1 MKVLILGNLSS
12 FWVKEFVQYVML
24 PLGAKVFLKENHY
37 SGTDYYDY
45 YNKARVKIIPF
56 VPIPKWLMS
65 IPKIRGFIMMHYQKK
80 ALSINA
86 PFDVIINM
94 FVSPEELSQAVSY
107 KQKGTRVYA
116 YFCGSDIIRCSKLS
130 CLRLKSCIKRI
141 DSVICA
147 SSSVQDAYSQKIGN
161 TINIPYITIR
171 LGMSSF
177 NFIKSRISEDH
188 KSDCKKELNIDPDKI
203 TICIG
208 YNANEA
214 QNHLHV
220 LRQLQCLPQ
229 TILNKITVLLQ
240 MTYGGNEEYITKV
253 ENVISS
259 VGCDY
264 KLFREF
270 MDMPQIARLRL
281 STDVFINTQATD
293 GLSGSVLEAL
303 YAWGN
308 LA

>member
-161 TINIPYITIR
+161 
-171 LGMSSF
+171 
-177 NFIKSRISEDH
+177 
-188 KSDCKKELNIDPDKI
+188 
-203 TICIG
+203 
-208 YNANEA
+208 
-214 QNHLHV
+214 
-220 LRQLQCLPQ
+220 
-229 TILNKITVLLQ
+229 
-240 MTYGGNEEYITKV
+240 
-253 ENVISS
+253 
-259 VGCDY
+259 
-264 KLFREF
+264 
-270 MDMPQIARLRL
+270 
-281 STDVFINTQATD
+281 
-293 GLSGSVLEAL
+293 
-303 YAWGN
+303 